1 MNFRV
6 FLRILIIAAIFM
18 SSCGKLIDE
27 FYLTDEMREQIPFN
41 GFESIVFQD
50 SDENIFVLQGGDRFS
65 RINKVNE
72 CINCKDYHYFEMET
86 ILFNDNTY
94 EINFYSE
101 ASRKSQFSI
110 RYKINN
116 YTFRCSFN
124 SPLSQN
130 TLEENQIY
138 IDSLSVNSQTYYNI
152 FSDALSHTGSIPVD
166 PYPER
171 VYYSTDYGVVK
182 IDYSDGSAWELLE
195 VEWNE

>member
-1 MNFRV
+1 
-6 FLRILIIAAIFM
+6 M

-41 GFESIVFQD
+41 GFESIVFKD

-72 CINCKDYHYFEMET
+72 CINCKDYLYFEMET